1 MAYKEADA
9 KRKKKQELLEQRFH
23 STPSTKV
30 STVVLKN
37 DTPRATASRGEKT
50 TNTVGVKDP
59 TILSTKTNA
68 VYTVTGE
75 KPTLQKL
82 PYTGG
87 QVTASTGVTF
97 PSHTRRTTADYERV
111 RSNAD
116 YKTGAA
122 YGWKAYREDQE
133 REKQLRRSPGY
144 QRWSAYTGSGSMEE
158 ASATPQKNWTF
169 DQNNTFGYL
178 YNNRDKTEARSYA
191 ALVNE
196 ENRKK
201 LQETGHGIW
210 ESIRESQNQLA
221 NSQWQQSQT
230 QADWVKQQI
239 QQVAKTEQDYAQ
251 AQAKAVNDMGQK
263 GWDSVLGYVREAS
276 TTLNNAQYQQAQAQA
291 EEAKAL
297 KQRAQKNYT
306 DAAWAYSDAQ
316 QRSAQQIGDAAQ
328 FTKDA
333 YSEYYSGS
341 NKQRG
346 EQMAVT
352 SGITGSDQTGGSI
365 YGYRNDTSWKEPQDS
380 WTPEERAQY
389 ERLKTSSPSLADSY
403 AANVN
408 DKYNQAERN
417 QRVQQITAEVNG
429 GNGQAMLHGLG
440 ARAGSQLKGLDGY
453 NSMLEY
459 AGRGKITTNP
469 DLSPGAYAQT
479 VDNAI
484 TDRISREHGKTLAG
498 AYSQGTQWFDDIVSY
513 AILGPAD
520 AIKSGA
526 ETATDSLD
534 NAREWGTKDKDAVSY
549 AFLNGAGSTL
559 ADLTVG
565 TVVEKAPKYLE
576 RLSESDSLPNVL
588 KNGMKKYDEISGKF
602 EEAYSKLPKTTQKLL
617 NEVPKEAVSAGIAES
632 MKSFADE
639 LLTKGFTQKQVEKIL
654 NYEVKK
660 IGKSTANGVVQK
672 VFYNAFR
679 G

>member
-87 QVTASTGVTF
+87 RATASNGVTL
-97 PSHTRRTTADYERV
+97 PSPARRTTADYERV

-122 YGWKAYREDQE
+122 YGWKAYREDRE

-144 QRWSAYTGSGSMEE
+144 QRWSAYTGSGSVEE

-191 ALVNE
+191 TLVNE

-230 QADWVKQQI
+230 QADWVKRQI

-263 GWDSVLGYVREAS
+263 GGDSVLGYVRDAS

-389 ERLKTSSPSLADSY
+389 DRLKTSSPSLADSY

-459 AGRGKITTNP
+459 AARGKITTNP

-484 TDRISREHGKTLAG
+484 SDRISREHGKTLAG

-513 AILGPAD
+513 ATLGPTKN
-520 AIKSGA
+520 AIKSGIEA
-526 ETATDSLD
+526 GTERINDARNQGSSDRDALAQGFWEGFKATSIDL
-534 NAREWGTKDKDAVSY
+534 GV
-549 AFLNGAGSTL
+549 GAG
-559 ADLTVG
+559 
-565 TVVEKAPKYLE
+565 VEKIPESLGKSKIMQTIAPLVEKG
-576 RLSESDSLPNVL
+576 SEAYN
-588 KNGMKKYDEISGKF
+588 K
-602 EEAYSKLPKTTQKLL
+602 AYSKLPKTTQKLL
-617 NEVPKEAVSAGIAES
+617 EGVPSEAISAGVVEGIMDLS
-632 MKSFADE
+632 GE
-639 LLTKGFTQKQVEKIL
+639 LLGKGFSTEQIEKIL

-660 IGKSTANGVVQK
+660 IGKATAGGAMQK
-672 VFYNAFR
+672 IVYNALR
-679 G
+679 K